1 MSSNN
6 EDVYGDLE
14 QTNNAGGQAG
24 PVFATADDDNY
35 IDDELAALEKQ
46 VHGFHEDHTVRQM
59 HEAASTQEG
68 ARQAAQPAQQGGSAP
83 TGSEG
88 TKASVFVANMDP
100 ACLET
105 DLRLFFAD
113 CGAISRVTIL
123 KDHITKQ
130 PKGSAYVEF
139 ESEESINAALL
150 LNNQQCRGRPLKI
163 AAKREAVPA
172 NMRGGPRGGGAPGF
186 FPRGGGRGG
195 RGAPMMNMGNFNP
208 QQAMMMGQLAM
219 MMAQQGGFNPGGF
232 QGGFQQPPRGGRG
245 GGRGRGGPPRGR
257 GGNGPF

>member
-1 MSSNN
+1 MASNNN

-14 QTNNAGGQAG
+14 QPNTSGGQSG
-24 PVFATADDDNY
+24 PVFATADDDSY

-59 HEAASTQEG
+59 HEAATAQEG
-68 ARQAAQPAQQGGSAP
+68 SRQGVQPAQQGGSAP
-83 TGSEG
+83 TGGEGG
-88 TKASVFVANMDP
+88 TKASVFVGNMDP

-123 KDHITKQ
+123 KDHVTKQ

-139 ESEESINAALL
+139 ESEDSINAALL

-172 NMRGGPRGGGAPGF
+172 NMRGGPRGGGAGF
-186 FPRGGGRGG
+186 FPRGGVRGG
-195 RGAPMMNMGNFNP
+195 RGAAMMGNFNP

-219 MMAQQGGFNPGGF
+219 MMAQQGGFNPMM
-232 QGGFQQPPRGGRG
+232 GFQQAPRGGGRG